1 MTNYR
6 GSKQRLII
14 LLTAFA
20 MLVYNFMYG
29 DHTVMVLSFLVAPML
44 IASMYDYWRNI

>member
-1 MTNYR
+1 MKNYR

-14 LLTAFA
+14 LLTTFA

-29 DHTVMVLSFLVAPML
+29 DNTVMLLSVFLAPTL